1 MAFACVVWIRN
12 RSKSS
17 RWIRARRLQ
26 KRAFAKGTSFG
37 GGPDQREQALR
48 HSPLTLEVERGG
60 QTLEIRMTLGTLE
73 LIPATD
79 TPQVKPQNAA
89 TRKEA

>member
-1 MAFACVVWIRN
+1 VDPGSPAAKAGLRKGDIIRRIN
-12 RSKSS
+12 RQFLKD
-17 RWIRARRLQ
+17 L
-26 KRAFAKGTSFG
+26 
-37 GGPDQREQALR
+37 GPDQREQALR
-48 HSPLTLEVERGG
+48 QYPLTLEVERVG
-60 QTLEIRMTLGTLE
+60 QTLEIRMTLGPLE